1 MDDGYHVIYM
11 DESETKLTQDEVR
24 KMLHKM
30 DAQNYHGK
38 PKVIIL
44 AKKHLG
50 PIAIHLDSHTTCTT
64 ALNCVMGQ
72 YSAIFMNLVHLPEN
86 FE

>member
-1 MDDGYHVIYM
+1 MKEIQEDDGYHVIYM

-30 DAQNYHGK
+30 DAQNYQGK

-44 AKKHLG
+44 
-50 PIAIHLDSHTTCTT
+50 T
-64 ALNCVMGQ
+64 
-72 YSAIFMNLVHLPEN
+72 
-86 FE
+86 